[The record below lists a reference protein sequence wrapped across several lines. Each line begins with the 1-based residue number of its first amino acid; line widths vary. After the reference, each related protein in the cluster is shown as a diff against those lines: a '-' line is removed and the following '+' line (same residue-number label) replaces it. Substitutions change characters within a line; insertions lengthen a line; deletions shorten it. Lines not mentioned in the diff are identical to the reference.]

1 MQPAPHCTAVILNW
15 NGWRDTIACIES
27 LLRAEPP
34 PGRIVVCDNGSTDDS
49 VQQLEAWMRAEAG
62 PDFSRLTRVA
72 MGDVEESAE
81 APAAATPEHTPP
93 RLCLVANGVNLG
105 FAGGVNVGL
114 RVALCERSCKFFWI
128 LNNDT
133 VVAPAALQ
141 QALLRMSAGAEIG
154 ICGSTL
160 VYEHDR
166 DTVQA
171 FGGSGYAEWS
181 GRTWHL
187 GALSTLAEVPA
198 DPTAV
203 EERMA
208 CVVGAAMLVRR
219 ELLETVGLLTEDY
232 FLYFEEIDWAQRA
245 AGRFRLGYAPGSV
258 VFHKEGASIG
268 TASGGGSPLS
278 VYYLFRNRVRFAW
291 RFHRGYLA
299 TVLGT
304 TLLDV
309 AKLALRARW
318 PQARAALRGTL
329 QLART

>member
-49 VQQLEAWMRAEAG
+49 MQQLEAWMRAEAG
-62 PDFSRLTRVA
+62 SDFRRLTRVA

-81 APAAATPEHTPP
+81 ATAAATPDNTPP

-114 RVALCERSCKFFWI
+114 RVALRERSCKFFWI

-198 DPTAV
+198 DPAAI

-268 TASGGGSPLS
+268 TAFRGGSPLS

-291 RFHRGYLA
+291 RFHRVHLV
-299 TVLGT
+299 TVLGA

-318 PQARAALRGTL
+318 PQARAALLGTL
-329 QLART
+329 QLTRT